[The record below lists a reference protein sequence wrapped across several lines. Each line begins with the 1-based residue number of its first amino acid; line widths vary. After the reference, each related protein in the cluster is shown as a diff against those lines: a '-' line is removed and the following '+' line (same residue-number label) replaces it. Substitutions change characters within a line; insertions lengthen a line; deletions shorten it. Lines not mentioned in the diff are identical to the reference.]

1 MYECQH
7 YDVANFSLNKEW
19 PMIWFYQNAKKTA
32 ILQISIIYALR
43 LVLVSQMTSTL
54 FFIQKKIK
62 KFNMYFCKLTFSE
75 FNIFP
80 KNYCC
85 HNSWQRDNYIGKI
98 TIFKW
103 YKKSFHILMVA
114 IIFLPTISLNTSY
127 ISNSYRRNLLI

>member
-1 MYECQH
+1 MCWSFGLQEQGGMC
-7 YDVANFSLNKEW
+7 
-19 PMIWFYQNAKKTA
+19 IWLKSVILLWNICFLA

>member
-19 PMIWFYQNAKKTA
+19 PMIWFYQNDKKK
-32 ILQISIIYALR
+32 Q
-43 LVLVSQMTSTL
+43 QL
-54 FFIQKKIK
+54 FQSNITDFNHICAPPCSCKPNDQHTFIQKKIK

-114 IIFLPTISLNTSY
+114 IIFLPTISLNTS
-127 ISNSYRRNLLI
+127 